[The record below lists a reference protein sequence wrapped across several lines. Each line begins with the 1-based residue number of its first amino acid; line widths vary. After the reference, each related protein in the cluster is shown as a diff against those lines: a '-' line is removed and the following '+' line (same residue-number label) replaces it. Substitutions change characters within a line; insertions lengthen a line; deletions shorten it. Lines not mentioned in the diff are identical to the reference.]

1 VSKAIKPALAPST
14 TNQLSTPEMAPPQLG
29 LVDEVIDLTSEDGDL
44 DEIGLEVDD
53 FAPHGEF
60 DLNEYLNM
68 NQPTANNSMVD
79 LTGLE
84 DIPDIDV
91 PPDAA
96 GGTTAL
102 QEGYIEEG
110 ETIGEA
116 MCLQMILDVL
126 PEIAVNHVLE
136 LINEQQVYTTAA
148 CERLIT
154 KLLDE
159 GLYPKER
166 DELHRKRK
174 RGSSDSQEE
183 KVEDATN
190 APDYLVKA

>member
-1 VSKAIKPALAPST
+1 
-14 TNQLSTPEMAPPQLG
+14 MAPPQLA
-29 LVDEVIDLTSEDGDL
+29 LADDVIDLTSERGDL
-44 DEIGLEVDD
+44 DELGPEMDD
-53 FAPHGEF
+53 FARQGGF
-60 DLNEYLNM
+60 DLDEYLNLD
-68 NQPTANNSMVD
+68 QPTANNSMID

-91 PPDAA
+91 PPDTPR
-96 GGTTAL
+96 GSPAL
-102 QEGYIEEG
+102 EEGEIEES

-136 LINEQQVYTTAA
+136 LINERQVFTTAA

-159 GLYPKER
+159 GSYPKER
-166 DELHRKRK
+166 DEIHRKRK
-174 RGSSDSQEE
+174 RGNSDSQEE
-183 KVEDATN
+183 KVAESTN
-190 APDYLVKA
+190 APGYHINA